1 MGFFYFAPT
10 DDGHFH
16 SGEFWKLSSY
26 MFRSGYDAATA
37 GTKLVLN
44 YLFEYA
50 QTNETRIY
58 NIFLVLCVFQGV
70 RGVVLLCP

>member
-1 MGFFYFAPT
+1 
-10 DDGHFH
+10 
-16 SGEFWKLSSY
+16 